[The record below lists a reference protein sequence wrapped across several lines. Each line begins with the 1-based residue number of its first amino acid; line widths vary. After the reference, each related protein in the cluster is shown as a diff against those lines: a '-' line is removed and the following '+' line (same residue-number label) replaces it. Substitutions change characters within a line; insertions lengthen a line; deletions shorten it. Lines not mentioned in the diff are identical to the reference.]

1 MSGMA
6 QPILD
11 SELCSQTRQL
21 IAVHAKSR
29 RLNGS
34 RRTPMK
40 PRLKTAQTRKRTS
53 YTIGAELQDKF
64 REHYGARARI
74 YRAPGR
80 VNLIGEHTDYN
91 EGLVMPAAIDFYVW
105 VGVSPRN
112 DRRLLVYSE
121 NFSES
126 IEIDLRKDKLRP
138 RKHWSDYVAGVASM
152 LEQAQCRLQGAN
164 LLIQGDVPI
173 GSGLSSSAAVEV
185 AVGFALLENS
195 GISVDRFYLARIC
208 QRAENEFVGA
218 RVGIMDQF
226 VACYGQAG
234 NALKL
239 DCRSLEYDLLPVPG
253 QVSLVIC
260 NTMVKHELA
269 GGEYNT
275 RRAECEEGVRL
286 LSRML
291 PNVRS
296 LRDVSLSDLERH
308 ARGIPELI
316 YKRCRHVVTENARV
330 AEAADDL
337 ERGDLATFGR
347 LMAESHHSLRN
358 DYQVSCSELDLMV
371 DLAKA
376 EHGAFGTRMT
386 GGGFGGCT
394 ISLVTSESVGEFAQ
408 NVSAGYQRFVGFSPQ
423 IFASTAAEGACEI
436 EA

>member
-1 MSGMA
+1 
-6 QPILD
+6 
-11 SELCSQTRQL
+11 
-21 IAVHAKSR
+21 
-29 RLNGS
+29 
-34 RRTPMK
+34 MK
-40 PRLKTAQTRKRTS
+40 PMLKTAQTQKRTAR
-53 YTIGAELQDKF
+53 IAAGLQNKF
-64 REHYGARARI
+64 REHYAARARI

-91 EGLVMPAAIDFYVW
+91 DGLVMPAAIECYVW
-105 VGVSPRN
+105 VGVSARN
-112 DRRLLVYSE
+112 DRKVLVYSD
-121 NFSES
+121 NFAES
-126 IEIDLRKDKLRP
+126 VELDLQKGKLRP

-152 LEQAQCRLQGAN
+152 LEQAQYHLQGTN
-164 LLIQGDVPI
+164 LLIHGEVPI
-173 GSGLSSSAAVEV
+173 GSGLSSSAAIEV
-185 AVGFALLENS
+185 AAGFALLENS
-195 GISVDRFYLARIC
+195 GISVDRLDLAQIC
-208 QRAENEFVGA
+208 RRAENEFVGA
-218 RVGIMDQF
+218 RVGIMDQLI
-226 VACYGQAG
+226 ACYGHAG

-286 LSRML
+286 LSRSL
-291 PNVRS
+291 PNVGS
-296 LRDVSLSDLERH
+296 LRDVSLADLERH
-308 ARGIPELI
+308 ASGIPEVI

-330 AEAADDL
+330 AEAADAL
-337 ERGDLATFGR
+337 ERGDLPTFGR

-376 EHGAFGTRMT
+376 QCGVFGTRMT

-394 ISLVTSESVGEFAQ
+394 ISLVASGSVGEFAQ
-408 NVSAGYQRFVGFSPQ
+408 NIRAEYQRFTGFSPQ
-423 IFASTAAEGACEI
+423 IFASAAAEGACEI